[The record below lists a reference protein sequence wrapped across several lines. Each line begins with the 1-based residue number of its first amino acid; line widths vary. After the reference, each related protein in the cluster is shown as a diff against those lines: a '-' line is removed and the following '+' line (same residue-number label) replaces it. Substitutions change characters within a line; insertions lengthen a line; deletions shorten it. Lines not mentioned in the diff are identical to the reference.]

1 MKKNI
6 LRLAAITLLSGCFAL
21 GATAQ
26 EKNKIKVRVE
36 KEINGKKTV
45 QERTIDT
52 SNMSED
58 EQQSV
63 LDSVQTA
70 LMGDNFGRSRVKI
83 TIEDSNESIGEEKEN
98 RFEWRNDDDE
108 SRITYDDDGDFNQ
121 DMRVYRF
128 KSNKPHVIIKKRG
141 SNNRNFDWD
150 SEEWE
155 NDFERGMSNLNNRL
169 RYLGDEIPR
178 RIENGTPLYRLDNQ
192 LLGGNSAP
200 IKSIDVYPNR
210 PDSHIINVR
219 FYAPNEGNVSIKV
232 LNIEGKVVAQES
244 APNFK
249 GEYVGQIELK
259 KNSKGTYFVIISQG
273 DDGLS
278 KRITLD

>member
-6 LRLAAITLLSGCFAL
+6 LRLAVIILLSGCFAF
-21 GATAQ
+21 GAAAQ

-52 SNMSED
+52 SNMSEE
-58 EQQSV
+58 EQQAA
-63 LDSVQTA
+63 LDSIQNA
-70 LMGDNFGRSRVKI
+70 LMRDNFGRSKVKI
-83 TIEDSNESIGEEKEN
+83 IIEDGDELTVGDKSE

-108 SRITYDDDGDFNQ
+108 SRIIYDEDHDFSQ
-121 DMRVYRF
+121 DTQVYRF
-128 KSNKPHVIIKKRG
+128 KNSEPRVIIKKR
-141 SNNRNFDWD
+141 SSDHDDYEWD
-150 SEEWE
+150 SEAWE
-155 NDFERGMSNLNNRL
+155 NNFERSMNTLNNRL

-178 RIENGTPLYRLDNQ
+178 RIENSTPLYRLDNQ
-192 LLGGNSAP
+192 LFSGNSAP
-200 IKSIDVYPNR
+200 IKSVDVYPNR
-210 PDSHIINVR
+210 PDSHIINIR
-219 FYAPNEGNVSIKV
+219 FYAPNEGDVSIKV
-232 LNIEGKVVAQES
+232 LNIKGEVVARES

-273 DDGLS
+273 DDGVS
-278 KRITLD
+278 KRIILD